1 MLAEYILLE
10 LYPPFGRIS
19 ENKGKVPFHASMAGT
34 FPLFSTVAARLTI
47 PGMHSLYG
55 VTTSLIVIS
64 SKSDTFFERHLPGRL
79 FVPSPPIRHFPS
91 FSSRDIHHELSSNRD
106 NFRSVLIPS
115 NPLIYAEFG
124 TFRHLLLGC
133 ITRRKDIEKASCC
146 DVMS

>member
-47 PGMHSLYG
+47 PRMHSLYG

-91 FSSRDIHHELSSNRD
+91 RSLRDVTIEPSLSRDEIPIRPHRSKPLCLSGVWDVSA
-106 NFRSVLIPS
+106 SVVWV
-115 NPLIYAEFG
+115 YY
-124 TFRHLLLGC
+124 
-133 ITRRKDIEKASCC
+133 KAKGH
-146 DVMS
+146 